1 MSVGQVVAK
10 KLLSECDQGFELCLG
25 PQGRGLVMARDDAAA
40 FAIKAGY
47 VVVAVLA
54 LVFVSMLLLTVLHP

>member
-1 MSVGQVVAK
+1 
-10 KLLSECDQGFELCLG
+10 
-25 PQGRGLVMARDDAAA
+25 MARDDAAA

>member
-1 MSVGQVVAK
+1 
-10 KLLSECDQGFELCLG
+10 
-25 PQGRGLVMARDDAAA
+25 MARDDASA